1 MTETDPLCEPRPQSF
16 YCYMVRC
23 SNGAFY
29 TGWTT
34 DVARRVKAHNSGRGA
49 AYTRMH
55 SPVTLVYFETLE
67 SKPAAMARERE
78 IKKYTHEKK
87 LRMSNAQQS
96 LSEIA
101 VAGECGADTAACE
114 QNFEG

>member
-1 MTETDPLCEPRPQSF
+1 MRADRFVELETKSF

-34 DVARRVKAHNSGRGA
+34 DPERRVKTHNSGRGA

-55 SPVTLVYFETLE
+55 CPVTLVYVETLE
-67 SKPAAMARERE
+67 SKQAAMMRERE
-78 IKKYTHEKK
+78 IKKYTHERKQR
-87 LRMSNAQQS
+87 L
-96 LSEIA
+96 
-101 VAGECGADTAACE
+101 VAGQQQQAENME
-114 QNFEG
+114 PNE